1 MANCDALRVWVEIRS
16 IMLTAVA
23 LSHVIAA
30 GFASPSLLAARPSP
44 TAAARAPILIAMG
57 AKKSRYADDGTREAG
72 INIVDDESLAKGFFS
87 NFKWG
92 TEVDNAKRGEIV
104 EVRGAKL
111 EAKVV
116 EATFFEHVMA
126 SRLQAKF
133 RNRKMRRALEEAALA
148 ASAQ

>member
-1 MANCDALRVWVEIRS
+1 M
-16 IMLTAVA
+16 
-23 LSHVIAA
+23 
-30 GFASPSLLAARPSP
+30 
-44 TAAARAPILIAMG
+44 
-57 AKKSRYADDGTREAG
+57 
-72 INIVDDESLAKGFFS
+72 
-87 NFKWG
+87 
-92 TEVDNAKRGEIV
+92 
-104 EVRGAKL
+104 RGAKL

>member
-1 MANCDALRVWVEIRS
+1 MPREQVQTVVNAMKKDWWGPTYDLLRKNCCSFSRE
-16 IMLTAVA
+16 
-23 LSHVIAA
+23 
-30 GFASPSLLAARPSP
+30 FAYELGVGELPDWIDRLA
-44 TAAARAPILIAMG
+44 
-57 AKKSRYADDGTREAG
+57 
-72 INIVDDESLAKGFFS
+72 
-87 NFKWG
+87 KWG